1 MYFKAT
7 LAKRIMGFPPFG
19 VSADVTL
26 QDLTKIGYLVVSLP
40 SDVVTYHIKLNIAH
54 LWINTFQLY
63 SSKLFKIFVKNKK
76 ERHYCI
82 FVLLDLF

>member
-1 MYFKAT
+1 MQIILINQFGKGGGGSLFRGGYKLERKIQMIPGNFVYFKAT

-40 SDVVTYHIKLNIAH
+40 SDVVTYHN
-54 LWINTFQLY
+54 
-63 SSKLFKIFVKNKK
+63 
-76 ERHYCI
+76 
-82 FVLLDLF
+82 